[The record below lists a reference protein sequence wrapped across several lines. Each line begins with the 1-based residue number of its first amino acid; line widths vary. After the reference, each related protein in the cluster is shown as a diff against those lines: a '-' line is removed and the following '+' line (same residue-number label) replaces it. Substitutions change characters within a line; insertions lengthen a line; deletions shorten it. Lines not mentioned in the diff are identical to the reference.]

1 MLRSYAQGMII
12 EVSWRISESI
22 PTVLGQPHSGVIYYE
37 LDGMPDK
44 DKVVAHLQTVIRH
57 LDPFS
62 VRIEKTDRT
71 ADELVSRGI
80 AFYRNV
86 L

>member
-37 LDGMPDK
+37 LDEMPDK
-44 DKVVAHLQTVIRH
+44 DKVVAHLQTFIRH

-71 ADELVSRGI
+71 ADELVSRGMT
-80 AFYRNV
+80 FYRNV